1 MLSSPFRFPCGLSV
15 PNRITKGPMTEALAG
30 PDCRANARHIRLY
43 QTFAEGGAGLLVT
56 GNVVVDSRYLETPGN
71 VVIEDDLGLPVLKE
85 WARAAQAG
93 GAAVIMQL
101 SHAGRQT
108 PRSAAKHSVAPSAV
122 LMTNAKFFSTPR
134 EITEPE
140 ILETIERFAYAAS
153 VAERAGFAG
162 VEVHAANGYLLS
174 QFLSPRVNRRTDA
187 WGGSIENRAR
197 ILVRTVARIREVVSK
212 NFAVGVKLNVEDFI
226 KGGLAPEDALQ
237 AIRML
242 TPLGVDFLELSGGT
256 HEYAAVF
263 ELGYKEPRKSEG
275 VFLDYALA
283 VRKVTDIPL
292 ILTGGMRTR
301 LGMERALTIGA
312 CDLIAMARPLALEP
326 DLPRRMLNGQADGAR
341 NFPIKLLPPP
351 RAALSELIWTRT
363 QLGRMSR
370 GRKPKPKMWVKLAL
384 IKMLLQDRSFAK
396 RRRAYLA
403 RYPAPAFTPLP
414 KSEPIS
420 VGPARADEV
429 VPADMSRNAAE
440 QRRHTAGR

>member
-30 PDCRANARHIRLY
+30 PDCRANDRHIRLY
-43 QTFAEGGAGLLVT
+43 RTFAEGGAGLLVT
-56 GNVVVDSRYLETPGN
+56 GNVAVDSRYLETPGN
-71 VVIEDDLGLPVLKE
+71 VVIEDDLGLPMLKE

-108 PRSAAKHSVAPSAV
+108 PRSAAEHSVAPSAV

-153 VAERAGFAG
+153 VAERADFAG
-162 VEVHAANGYLLS
+162 VEVHAANGYLLG
-174 QFLSPRVNRRTDA
+174 QFLSPRVNR
-187 WGGSIENRAR
+187 
-197 ILVRTVARIREVVSK
+197 RTVARIREVVSK
-212 NFAVGVKLNVEDFI
+212 NFTVGVKLNVEDFI

-256 HEYAAVF
+256 HEYPAVF
-263 ELGYKEPRKSEG
+263 ELGYKGPRKSEG

-283 VRKVTDIPL
+283 ARKVTDIPL

-312 CDLIAMARPLALEP
+312 CDLVAMARPLALEP

-351 RAALSELIWTRT
+351 RAALSELIWART
-363 QLGRMSR
+363 QLGRMGR

-384 IKMLLQDRSFAK
+384 IRMLLEDRGFAK

-403 RYPAPAFTPLP
+403 RHPAPAFTPLP

-420 VGPARADEV
+420 AGPARTDEV
-429 VPADMSRNAAE
+429 LPADMSRNAAE
-440 QRRHTAGR
+440 QRRQTAGR

>member
-30 PDCRANARHIRLY
+30 PDCRANARHVRLY
-43 QTFAEGGAGLLVT
+43 RTFAEGGAGLLVT
-56 GNVVVDSRYLETPGN
+56 GNVLVDSRYLEAPGN
-71 VVIEDDLGLPVLKE
+71 VVIEDDLALPALKE

-93 GAAVIMQL
+93 GAAIIMQL
-101 SHAGRQT
+101 NHAGRQT
-108 PRSAAKHSVAPSAV
+108 PRSTAAGSIAPSAV
-122 LMTNAKFFSTPR
+122 PLTNATFFSTPR

-153 VAERAGFAG
+153 VAERAGFSG

-197 ILVRTVARIREVVSK
+197 ILVRTVARIREVVS
-212 NFAVGVKLNVEDFI
+212 NSFAVGVKINVEDFI

-237 AIRML
+237 VFRML

-263 ELGYKEPRKSEG
+263 ELGYKGPRKSEG

-283 VRKVTDIPL
+283 ARKVTDIPL

-312 CDLIAMARPLALEP
+312 CDLVAMARPLALEP
-326 DLPRRMLNGQADGAR
+326 DLPRRMLDGQADGAQ

-363 QLGRMSR
+363 QLSRMAR

-384 IKMLLQDRSFAK
+384 IRMLLGDRGFAK

-403 RYPAPAFTPLP
+403 RHPTPPFTALP
-414 KSEPIS
+414 KPEPVS
-420 VGPARADEV
+420 
-429 VPADMSRNAAE
+429 SNAAE